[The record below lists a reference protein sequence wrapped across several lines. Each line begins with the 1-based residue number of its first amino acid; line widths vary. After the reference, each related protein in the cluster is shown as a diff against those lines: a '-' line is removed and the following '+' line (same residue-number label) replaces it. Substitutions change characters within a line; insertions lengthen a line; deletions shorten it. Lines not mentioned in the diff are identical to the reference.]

1 MAIGVGL
8 DASSRER
15 LDRRSSSA
23 GREASAAHYAAVI
36 ERVWTIGYERLLPDM
51 LVAELQGAGVRRV
64 IDVRLRPQSRRP
76 GMSKT
81 KLALRLGEH
90 GIAYEHWRE
99 LGTPIEIRVLY
110 RKGATRAAAN
120 AYHDHLVRN
129 AGDPLE
135 RLCAT
140 LSNGPPTAL
149 LCLEAE
155 PAHCHRRVISD
166 ALTARNA
173 RLQVID
179 L

>member
-1 MAIGVGL
+1 
-8 DASSRER
+8 
-15 LDRRSSSA
+15 
-23 GREASAAHYAAVI
+23 
-36 ERVWTIGYERLLPDM
+36 M
-51 LVAELQGAGVRRV
+51 LVAELRGAGVQRV

-81 KLALRLGEH
+81 KLALRLAEH
-90 GIAYEHWRE
+90 GISYEHWRE

-120 AYHDHLVRN
+120 AYHEHLVHE
-129 AGDPLE
+129 ASDALQ
-135 RLCAT
+135 RLRAT

-155 PAHCHRRVISD
+155 PAHCHRRVIAE
-166 ALTARNA
+166 ALRAGDA
-173 RLQVID
+173 RLQVVD

>member
-1 MAIGVGL
+1 
-8 DASSRER
+8 
-15 LDRRSSSA
+15 
-23 GREASAAHYAAVI
+23 
-36 ERVWTIGYERLLPDM
+36 VWTIGYERLLPDM
-51 LVAELQGAGVRRV
+51 LVAELQGANIRRV

-81 KLALRLGEH
+81 KLALRLAEH

-120 AYHDHLVRN
+120 AYHQHLVTN
-129 AGDPLE
+129 ASDALE
-135 RLCAT
+135 RLGES
-140 LSNGPPTAL
+140 LPNGPPTVL

-166 ALTARNA
+166 ALRARNA
-173 RLQVID
+173 RLEVVD